1 MATGISTGRRDY
13 GLLLS
18 GIALILIA
26 FAIMLWPGATLV
38 TIAIITGVVLLLMG
52 IVDIMSYS
60 RIRNSTDRSG
70 WMVVNAVLDI
80 VLGGMFL
87 LHPIITASA
96 LPWLAGVFIIAYG
109 IMAVASAFAFRPMG
123 PLWVAMLI
131 NGIVSVLIGIMFIA
145 NPAYFIYLLGIY
157 LIVRGAVMCVSSL
170 AAPRM

>member
-87 LHPIITASA
+87 LHPIITASV

-131 NGIVSVLIGIMFIA
+131 NGIISVLIGIMFIA